1 MSKFD
6 LLMLAVGMVGGCVG
20 GVAYNATK
28 QVPPPEVMKAY
39 ETPLVPP
46 EDEPITRQNVQG
58 DGEATE
64 ELNNKYGW

>member
-1 MSKFD
+1 MKLE
-6 LLMLAVGMVGGCVG
+6 LLMLAVGVIGGCIG
-20 GVAYNATK
+20 GAAYQAAK
-28 QVPPPEVMKAY
+28 PVPPPEATKVY

-58 DGEATE
+58 DGDVTE